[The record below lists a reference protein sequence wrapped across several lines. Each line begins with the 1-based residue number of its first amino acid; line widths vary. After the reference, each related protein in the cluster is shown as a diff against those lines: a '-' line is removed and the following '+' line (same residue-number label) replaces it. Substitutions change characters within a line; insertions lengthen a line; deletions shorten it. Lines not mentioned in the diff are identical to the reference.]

1 MANYDASIR
10 VHAEVDAKQVET
22 LLKRFNETAK
32 AAGEAFEDSTDKV
45 KQQEGVWEKLLR
57 QADEYKSRLSEL
69 TSQGYNP
76 GDQIY
81 DEAYVGW
88 QNAEY
93 ALKQYE
99 DLVKAYLG
107 ELNKQTE
114 AGKAL
119 AEIQDAAKVNNKD
132 LVALLEQQKTIM
144 ERMVTLRKAG
154 VGEGY
159 QEYDQL
165 AAKLKQINK
174 EIDRQRNG
182 FKQAESSGKKLFST
196 IRSGSNQA
204 ANLLGSVVKKLSGML
219 VAALFLNQIRKA
231 FQAMVSAA
239 KEGFKNL
246 AQYSQEYNANM
257 SALTSSLAQIKNA
270 LAGAFEPV
278 ANIIIPYLTQ
288 MIGWLNVAIDKV
300 AQFLAAIS
308 GSSTYTK
315 AKKQTIDY
323 AKSLD
328 SASKS
333 AKGALASFDE
343 LNVLNQNTGAASAG
357 GGEATGKQAFETAQV
372 NSDIQNA
379 IDAIKDIMRPFI
391 EDIAE
396 WWNGLN
402 FEPLLEAF
410 DHLKAAC
417 EPIIGY
423 IYEGLKFF
431 LDEILLPIGSWVIED
446 GLPAFLEMVASG
458 LEFLSA
464 VIDAAKPGLSYIW
477 EHVLKPIGEFTGE
490 AFVWALNL
498 IGDALKK
505 LAELMS
511 DKKDEIATILEP
523 LGKIL
528 ELIWIEHIKPVLQF
542 VMGALSEL
550 VSYIIDVVGDII
562 DILAGIIEFIEGVF
576 TGDWEKAWEGLVK
589 IFKGIVNGIIDIF
602 EGVVNS
608 IIEGLNKISIDIPDW
623 VPPPFG
629 GQKFGF
635 DLEKLKLPRL
645 ARGMV
650 IQGGQP
656 FAAML
661 GDQAPGQVNIETP
674 LQTMIEAFNDALDQ
688 RGGGAGGSYTFIAE
702 LDGEVIYRKT
712 VEQDEIQY
720 DASGRSGFDHRRE

>member
-119 AEIQDAAKVNNKD
+119 AEIQDAAKVSNKD

-165 AAKLKQINK
+165 AANLKQINK

-300 AQFLAAIS
+300 AQFLVAIS

-343 LNVLNQNTGAASAG
+343 LNVLNQNTGATSAG

-490 AFVWALNL
+490 VFIWALNL
-498 IGDALKK
+498 ISDALKK
-505 LAELMS
+505 LAALMS
-511 DKKDEIATILEP
+511 DKKDEITTILEA
-523 LGKIL
+523 LGKVL
-528 ELIWIEHIKPVLQF
+528 ELIWIEHIKLVLQF

-576 TGDWEKAWEGLVK
+576 SGDWEKAWEGLVK